1 METFTII
8 VLSLSGLLL
17 TTLGLLRLTNP
28 INTYSKNSGISLS
41 NDVNLLNEIRG
52 VSAITLCS
60 GIIILSGTFLNQI
73 RIYSL
78 VLAIVI
84 FVGIGIGRI
93 VSLITDGKPNKKIIQ
108 ALIVE
113 LIFGILNIFVLLNI
127 AEQPV

>member
-60 GIIILSGTFLNQI
+60 GIIILSGAFLNQI

-113 LIFGILNIFVLLNI
+113 LVFGILNIFVLLNI
-127 AEQPV
+127 VEQPV

>member
-17 TTLGLLRLTNP
+17 TTLGLLRLTSP

-60 GIIILSGTFLNQI
+60 GIIILSGAFLNQI

-113 LIFGILNIFVLLNI
+113 LVFGMLNIFVLLNI
-127 AEQPV
+127 AEQHV